1 MTACL
6 WPGDNQRMKEY
17 HDREW
22 CIPNKDD
29 RYIFEMLT
37 LEGAQSG
44 LSWDIV
50 LSKRESYKKAFHN
63 FDISCCAEL
72 TEREL
77 EEIKEEHQVI
87 KHMAKIRS
95 VQHNAIQTLKIQK
108 EFGSL
113 SNFLWEY
120 VQFTP
125 IIHNRSAD
133 EDIPAQT
140 DLSIQLSKDLKKRGF
155 KFVGPVTIYSF
166 MQAIGMVDDHIKSC
180 PFHTSHR
187 TS

>member
-1 MTACL
+1 MSTCL
-6 WPGDNQRMKEY
+6 WPGNNQLMKEY

-22 CIPNKDD
+22 CIPNYDD
-29 RYIFEMLT
+29 RFIFEMLT

-44 LSWDIV
+44 LSWNIV

-63 FDISCCAEL
+63 FDISYCANL
-72 TEREL
+72 TEEEL
-77 EEIKEEHQVI
+77 ESIKDEYQVI
-87 KHMAKIRS
+87 KHLAKIRS
-95 VQHNAIQTLKIQK
+95 VKNNAIRTLNIQK

-113 SNFLWEY
+113 STFLWQY

-125 IIHNRSAD
+125 LINKRNFDA
-133 EDIPAQT
+133 DIPAQT

-155 KFVGPVTIYSF
+155 KFVGPVIIYSF
-166 MQAIGMVDDHIKSC
+166 MQAIGMVDDHIESC
-180 PFHTSHR
+180 PFHTHHR